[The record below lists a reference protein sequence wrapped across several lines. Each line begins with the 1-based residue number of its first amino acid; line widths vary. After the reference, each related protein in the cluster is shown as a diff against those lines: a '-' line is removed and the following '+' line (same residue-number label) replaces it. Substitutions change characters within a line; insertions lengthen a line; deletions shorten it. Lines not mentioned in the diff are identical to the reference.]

1 MPLSNLLRSERT
13 NLPWCGSWRFWFGL
27 CCILNDDSVPMS
39 ILGLEACHG
48 LGSFEFVRVEIDR
61 FFCWNW
67 HFNPGQMMVEY
78 PALRIQWLEPIF
90 PMQMAIS
97 IGVTNPLSF
106 GCFVQGDPSDQH
118 SQFKVY
124 RGQTMLL
131 KWRVLK
137 LPPESQL
144 GMCKIPWFFHCFEV
158 SSPFCTSEIP
168 LFSSFFHHFEPSLSA

>member
-1 MPLSNLLRSERT
+1 MVLTQALQMPLSNLLRSERT

-90 PMQMAIS
+90 PMQMAFHWFAYTPFWHAS
-97 IGVTNPLSF
+97 ILTI
-106 GCFVQGDPSDQH
+106 PSGNLMPFAMEH
-118 SQFKVY
+118 HHV
-124 RGQTMLL
+124 
-131 KWRVLK
+131 K
-137 LPPESQL
+137 LPNHVESQIYIYIYTYTHTYIDL
-144 GMCKIPWFFHCFEV
+144 YRWTE
-158 SSPFCTSEIP
+158 T
-168 LFSSFFHHFEPSLSA
+168 